1 MILLSVSAVAFG
13 IFLIHIEVNP
23 AEKWFREA
31 KARLIGALT
40 RRFIDLIDRIDRA
53 LERLE

>member
-1 MILLSVSAVAFG
+1 MILLSVGAVAFV
-13 IFLIHIEVNP
+13 IFLIHIEVIP

-40 RRFIDLIDRIDRA
+40 RNVIDLIDRIDRA
-53 LERLE
+53 LEQFE